1 MFHRRDFGRSGGAV
15 SHEELAV
22 HRWCCSG
29 RLRLRNHAPVS
40 ENRVIRSWV
49 RSDGRRLYIR
59 PRDTLFLT
67 AFAVALLLV
76 TAVAFD
82 GLLNLVSGIVIV
94 VAFLAAGRVAA
105 VR

>member
-1 MFHRRDFGRSGGAV
+1 MDQGA
-15 SHEELAV
+15 AA
-22 HRWCCSG
+22 RQ
-29 RLRLRNHAPVS
+29 
-40 ENRVIRSWV
+40 V

-105 VR
+105 VRGGKSRSIEKH